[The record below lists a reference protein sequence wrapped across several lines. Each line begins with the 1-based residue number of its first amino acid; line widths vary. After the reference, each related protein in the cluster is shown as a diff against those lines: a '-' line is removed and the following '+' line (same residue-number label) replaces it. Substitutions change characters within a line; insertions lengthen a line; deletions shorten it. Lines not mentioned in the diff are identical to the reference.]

1 MSFEVLIL
9 VPLGVVLGVGLCF
22 VALVVWHQRIAKR
35 EREMDLRGNRG
46 LELRVASW
54 RGAGQSAY
62 RLTREKPI
70 CSKRFLR
77 GIRRNLN

>member
-1 MSFEVLIL
+1 MF
-9 VPLGVVLGVGLCF
+9 VPLGVVLGVGLFF
-22 VALVVWHQRIAKR
+22 VVLVVRHQRVVR
-35 EREMDLRGNRG
+35 RGSDLDFKGSRAV
-46 LELRVASW
+46 ELRIASW
-54 RGAGQSAY
+54 RGGGQSAY